1 MSSFETFDPDQGV
14 NVLCFNEDVP
24 NDAADLL
31 DSLSPEDVQDIL
43 KDPSCSDLIRNN
55 RVLSAAALT
64 GAQRDIQNIAYL
76 H

>member
-14 NVLCFNEDVP
+14 NVLAFDESTP
-24 NDAADLL
+24 NSAADLL
-31 DSLSPEDVQDIL
+31 DSLPPENVQDIL
-43 KDPSCSDLIRNN
+43 RDPSCGDLIRSD

-64 GAQRDIQNIAYL
+64 GAQRDIQNIANL